1 MNYSFL
7 YKNYITKGALAFYAL
22 TVVVIAQDFD
32 SDIIET
38 KEHSFLATLFSE
50 GYQIPW
56 GMAFL
61 PNKDL
66 LVSDRSG
73 KLYCVSFDS
82 KKRNE
87 ITGVPEV
94 LYKSQGGLLD
104 IAVHPNFSKNS
115 LVYISYS
122 HAIKK
127 KSFTR
132 IAMAKLVDNKLVDLK
147 VIFSVD
153 KKHYT
158 SKAIH
163 FGSRIVFRDG
173 HIYFSIGDSYEREEA
188 QNIHTPNG
196 KIHRLTYDGEI
207 PRDNPFKDE
216 DGSINSIW
224 TYGNRNPQGLAVSK
238 DGVIW
243 ETEHGP
249 RGGDELNIIKKG
261 INYGWPVIT
270 YGINYIG
277 TKITDITEKEGMEQ
291 PIWHWTPSI
300 AVCGMSIYENDLFN
314 KWNGN
319 ILVTALKYEYLER
332 VVVENNKF
340 VSRERI
346 YQPGSRVRDVEVGPE
361 GRIYVALEN
370 PGRIVV
376 LSPVHYFQPN

>member
-1 MNYSFL
+1 MKLPNSRMYNIKKSAVSLLF
-7 YKNYITKGALAFYAL
+7 ISA
-22 TVVVIAQDFD
+22 TVFAQDFD
-32 SDIIET
+32 SDT
-38 KEHSFLATLFSE
+38 VKTNEHSFAVSLFSD
-50 GYQIPW
+50 GYEIPW

-61 PNKDL
+61 PNKEL

-73 KLYCVSFDS
+73 KLYRVSSDGS
-82 KKRNE
+82 NRSE
-87 ITGVPEV
+87 ISGVPEV

-104 IAVHPNFSKNS
+104 IAVHPDFSDNN

-122 HAIKK
+122 HAIKR

-132 IAMAKLVDNKLVDLK
+132 IAMAKLVDNKLVDLN

-158 SKAIH
+158 PRAIH
-163 FGSRIVFRDG
+163 FGSRIVFRNG
-173 HIYFSIGDSYEREEA
+173 YIYFSVGDSFEREEA
-188 QNIHTPNG
+188 QSLNTPNG
-196 KIHRLTYDGEI
+196 KIHRLTYSGEI
-207 PRDNPFKDE
+207 PKDNPFKNE
-216 DGSINSIW
+216 DGSISTIW

-243 ETEHGP
+243 QTEHGP

-261 INYGWPVIT
+261 VNYGWPVIT

-291 PIWHWTPSI
+291 PVWHWTPSI
-300 AVCGMSIYENDLFN
+300 AVCGMSMYESDLFS

-319 ILVTALKYEYLER
+319 ILVTSLKFEYLER

-340 VSRERI
+340 VRKENI
-346 YQPGSRVRDVEVGPE
+346 YQPGSRVRDVEVDSYGK
-361 GRIYVALEN
+361 IYVALEN
-370 PGRIVV
+370 PGRIVM
-376 LSPVHYFQPN
+376 LSPIN

>member
-1 MNYSFL
+1 MKLPNSRMYNIKKSAVSLLF
-7 YKNYITKGALAFYAL
+7 ISA
-22 TVVVIAQDFD
+22 TVFAQDFD
-32 SDIIET
+32 SDT
-38 KEHSFLATLFSE
+38 VKTNEHSFAVSLFSD
-50 GYQIPW
+50 GYEIPW

-61 PNKDL
+61 PNKEL

-73 KLYCVSFDS
+73 KLYRVSSDGS
-82 KKRNE
+82 NRSE
-87 ITGVPEV
+87 ISGVPEV

-104 IAVHPNFSKNS
+104 IAVHPDFSDNN

-122 HAIKK
+122 HAIKR

-132 IAMAKLVDNKLVDLK
+132 IAMAKLVDNKLVDLN

-158 SKAIH
+158 PRAIH
-163 FGSRIVFRDG
+163 FGSRIVFRNG
-173 HIYFSIGDSYEREEA
+173 YIYFSVGDSFEREEA
-188 QNIHTPNG
+188 QSLNTPNG
-196 KIHRLTYDGEI
+196 KIHRLTYSGEI
-207 PRDNPFKDE
+207 PKDNPFKNE
-216 DGSINSIW
+216 DGSISTIW

-243 ETEHGP
+243 QTEHGP

-261 INYGWPVIT
+261 VNYGWPVIT

-291 PIWHWTPSI
+291 PVWHWTPSI
-300 AVCGMSIYENDLFN
+300 AVCGMSMYESDLFS

-319 ILVTALKYEYLER
+319 ILVTSLKFEYLER

-340 VSRERI
+340 VRKENI
-346 YQPGSRVRDVEVGPE
+346 YQPGSRVRDVEIDSYGK
-361 GRIYVALEN
+361 IYVALEN
-370 PGRIVV
+370 PGRIVM
-376 LSPVHYFQPN
+376 LSPIN

>member
-1 MNYSFL
+1 MRINIFFFKKSFTVL
-7 YKNYITKGALAFYAL
+7 CVGIVVAFS
-22 TVVVIAQDFD
+22 QDFD
-32 SDIIET
+32 SDFVKT
-38 KEHSFLATLFSE
+38 REHSFSVSLFSE
-50 GYQIPW
+50 GYEIPW

-61 PNKDL
+61 PNRDL

-73 KLYCVSFDS
+73 KLYRVSANG
-82 KKRNE
+82 KIRVE
-87 ITGVPEV
+87 ISGVPKV

-104 IAVHPNFSKNS
+104 IAVHPEFSDNN

-122 HAIKK
+122 HAIER

-132 IAMAKLVDNKLVDLK
+132 IAMARLVENKLVDLK

-158 SKAIH
+158 PRAIH
-163 FGSRIVFRDG
+163 FGSRIVFKDG
-173 HIYFSIGDSYEREEA
+173 HIYFSVGDSQEREEA
-188 QNIHTPNG
+188 QDISTPNG
-196 KIHRLTYDGEI
+196 KIHRLTYNGKTPE
-207 PRDNPFKDE
+207 DNPFYNE
-216 DGSINSIW
+216 DGSVSTIW

-300 AVCGMSIYENDLFN
+300 AVCGMSMYESGLFS

-319 ILVTALKYEYLER
+319 ILITSLKDEYLER

-340 VSRERI
+340 VSRESI
-346 YQPGSRVRDVEVGPE
+346 YQPGSRVRDVEVGPR
-361 GRIYVALEN
+361 GRIFVALEN

-376 LSPVHYFQPN
+376 LSPAK

>member
-1 MNYSFL
+1 MRFNML
-7 YKNYITKGALAFYAL
+7 YFRNSL
-22 TVVVIAQDFD
+22 VVLFIGTASVFSQDFD
-32 SDIIET
+32 SDFVKT
-38 KEHSFLATLFSE
+38 SEHSFTVSLFSD
-50 GYQIPW
+50 GYEIPW

-61 PNKDL
+61 PNSEL

-73 KLYCVSFDS
+73 KLYRVSADG
-82 KKRNE
+82 KLRVE
-87 ITGVPEV
+87 ISGVPKV

-104 IAVHPNFSKNS
+104 IAVHPEFSKNK

-122 HAIKK
+122 HAINR

-132 IAMAKLVDNKLVDLK
+132 IAMAKLVENKLVDLK
-147 VIFSVD
+147 VIYSAD

-158 SKAIH
+158 PRPIH
-163 FGSRIVFRDG
+163 FGSRIVFKDG
-173 HIYFSIGDSYEREEA
+173 HIYFSIGDSFEREEA
-188 QNIHTPNG
+188 QDINTPNG
-196 KIHRLTYDGEI
+196 KIHRLTYNGET
-207 PRDNPFKDE
+207 PKDNPFYNE
-216 DGSINSIW
+216 DGSLSTIW

-300 AVCGMSIYENDLFN
+300 AVCGMSMYESDLFN
-314 KWNGN
+314 KWDGN
-319 ILVTALKYEYLER
+319 ILVTSLKDEYLER
-332 VVVENNKF
+332 VVIENNKY
-340 VSRERI
+340 VSRESI
-346 YQPGSRVRDVEVGPE
+346 YQPGSRVRDVEVDSL
-361 GRIYVALEN
+361 GRIFVALED

-376 LSPVHYFQPN
+376 LEPLK

>member
-1 MNYSFL
+1 MKLSNLPMYNIKKS
-7 YKNYITKGALAFYAL
+7 
-22 TVVVIAQDFD
+22 VVGLLFISASVFAQDFD
-32 SDIIET
+32 SDT
-38 KEHSFLATLFSE
+38 VKTNEHSFAVSLFSE
-50 GYQIPW
+50 GYEIPW

-61 PNKDL
+61 PNKEL

-73 KLYCVSFDS
+73 KLYRVSSDGS
-82 KKRNE
+82 DRSE
-87 ITGVPEV
+87 ISGVPEV

-104 IAVHPNFSKNS
+104 IAVHPEFSDNNV
-115 LVYISYS
+115 VYISYS
-122 HAIKK
+122 HAIKR

-132 IAMAKLVDNKLVDLK
+132 IAMAKLVDNKLVDLN

-158 SKAIH
+158 PRAIH
-163 FGSRIVFRDG
+163 FGSRIVFKNG
-173 HIYFSIGDSYEREEA
+173 YIYFSVGDSFERVEA
-188 QNIHTPNG
+188 QNLNTPNG
-196 KIHRLTYDGEI
+196 KIHRLTYSGEI
-207 PRDNPFKDE
+207 PKDNPFYNE
-216 DGSINSIW
+216 DGSISSIW

-261 INYGWPVIT
+261 VNYGWPVIT

-291 PIWHWTPSI
+291 PVWHWTPSI
-300 AVCGMSIYENDLFN
+300 AVCGMSMYESDLFS

-319 ILVTALKYEYLER
+319 ILVTSLKFEYLER

-340 VSRERI
+340 VRKENI
-346 YQPGSRVRDVEVGPE
+346 YQPGSRVRDVEVGPY
-361 GRIYVALEN
+361 GKIYVALEN
-370 PGRIVV
+370 PGRIVM
-376 LSPVHYFQPN
+376 LSPIN